1 MEYNLE
7 NDNELLF
14 LVEENDERAEQIL
27 IKKYE
32 PIINSIIKKYRHMI
46 TKLGLDESD
55 LYQEGLLGLMRAIK
69 YYDKDKC
76 VLFYTYAT
84 ICIDSMIKTSIRR
97 ASTQKNE
104 ILNSS
109 FSLDSLLDEESGLDY
124 YDLIQDN
131 SANPEST
138 IANEQEQSAEVN
150 ALKKNLTE
158 FESSVLDLKLIG
170 FTNEEI
176 ALILSKEKKSIEN
189 TISRIRIKYK
199 NFLEKKETV

>member
-1 MEYNLE
+1 M
-7 NDNELLF
+7 
-14 LVEENDERAEQIL
+14 VEENDERAEQIL

-199 NFLEKKETV
+199 NFL